1 MHKTS
6 HTQRFAARSVI
17 VGLATILAACSA
29 KAASPDRDADTN
41 SDVDAADVTPD
52 TSDETQTD
60 ATAHDGS
67 VEDTDVVDAA
77 SDSGDQTQL
86 DADAESDTTLDDT
99 SDTDVADAVDL
110 GPCPDFVAPQR
121 RGHLPDAVN
130 EVSGL
135 VASNTHE
142 GVLWAHNDSGD
153 GPNLYAV
160 EGETGT
166 LRATITLQATA
177 RDWEDMSAG
186 PCAPSDSTTCL
197 YLGDIGDNDARY
209 SSITI
214 YRLAEPSLADA
225 VDVATEAMEL
235 VYPDGPRNAESM
247 IVDET
252 GTVWI
257 LSKERGFAG
266 VYSAPFVTTNE
277 SPFTL
282 TYHGQID
289 LSSLIGRNAELAT
302 GADYSQTLRRVLVRT
317 YTSIIDI
324 PLGDGQTLADLPG
337 IAFTERPVGLEIQ
350 GEAIAWSD
358 DSYWHVAEGDNTV
371 IYEVVCSDRAGD

>member
-1 MHKTS
+1 M
-6 HTQRFAARSVI
+6 
-17 VGLATILAACSA
+17 LAACSA
-29 KAASPDRDADTN
+29 KAASPDRGDVDPST
-41 SDVDAADVTPD
+41 DVDAVDVASD

-60 ATAHDGS
+60 ATDDDS
-67 VEDTDVVDAA
+67 VEDADVVDVA
-77 SDSGDQTQL
+77 SDTSDETQI
-86 DADAESDTTLDDT
+86 DADAESDTTIDDT
-99 SDTDVADAVDL
+99 SNTDVADAIEL

-121 RGHLPDAVN
+121 RGRLPDEVN

-135 VASNTHE
+135 VASSMHE

-160 EGETGT
+160 VGETGT
-166 LRATITLQATA
+166 LRATITLQARA

-186 PCAPSDSTTCL
+186 PCAPSDSTACL
-197 YLGDIGDNDARY
+197 YVADFGDNDARY

-214 YRLAEPSLADA
+214 YRLPEPALEDA

-247 IVDET
+247 IVDES

-266 VYSAPFVTTNE
+266 VYSAPSVTTNE

-302 GADYSQTLRRVLVRT
+302 GADYSPTLRRVLVRT

-324 PLGDGQTLADLPG
+324 PLGDGQTLADLSG

-350 GEAIAWSD
+350 GETVAWSD

-371 IYEVVCSDRAGD
+371 IYEVVCSDRVDD